1 MEQRITSKRM
11 GLVIKGVNWVEE
23 YWIFREKKKAKQTNK
38 KTQAKINSI

>member
-23 YWIFREKKKAKQTNK
+23 YWIFREKKKRQNKQTK
-38 KTQAKINSI
+38 KPKLK